1 MVLML
6 GDIAVVGVIVLLYM
20 ITVFVS
26 TWSMKRLDIV
36 DIAWGGAF
44 VVAALASFLLGSPG
58 LLQYL
63 VTTLVI
69 VWAVRLSSSI
79 LRRFLRSSDEDARYK
94 DMRKTWK
101 GSQGANAFFRIF
113 LVQGILATIVST
125 SVIVINTSG
134 VHELGVRAFIGLAV
148 WVVGFIFEAV
158 GDKQLRN
165 HLADPKNKGKLMTSG
180 LWRYTR
186 HPNYFGEA
194 AQWWGIFVIALNVP
208 FGWATIIAP
217 LAITILLLFISGVP
231 LTEKRFEGK
240 PGWAEYKK
248 RTSVF
253 IPLPPRK

>member
-1 MVLML
+1 MI
-6 GDIAVVGVIVLLYM
+6 GDVTVVGFIVLLYM
-20 ITVFVS
+20 TTVFIS

-44 VVAALASFLLGSPG
+44 IVAAIASFLLGSAG
-58 LLQYL
+58 VLQYL
-63 VTTLVI
+63 VTALVI
-69 VWAVRLSSSI
+69 IWAVRLSSSI

-101 GSQGANAFFRIF
+101 GNQGVNAFLRIF
-113 LVQGILATIVST
+113 LVQGILATVVSL
-125 SVIVINTSG
+125 SVIVINTSD
-134 VHELGVRAFIGLAV
+134 VHELTMWAYIGLVV
-148 WVVGFIFEAV
+148 WLIGFVFEAV
-158 GDKQLRN
+158 GDRQLRN
-165 HLADPKNKGKLMTSG
+165 HLADPKNKGKLMTNG

-194 AQWWGIFVIALNVP
+194 AQWWGIFFIALSVP
-208 FGWATIIAP
+208 YGWVTIVAP
-217 LAITILLLFISGVP
+217 VVITVLLLFISGVP
-231 LTEKRFEGK
+231 LTEKRFEGR